1 VQLIGGWD
9 PVSAGMTALAL
20 VAAIPVPPPAASP
33 WPRWLGLVALV
44 LVLGTLAQALL
55 PEAAFLL
62 LWPGLVAVSAAT
74 FVATIDP
81 ELRRVR
87 IGLVPIVT
95 TVVVGGWLLAMGH
108 PVFLGIGMD
117 FPGILALIALLWLSL
132 AAPLALMTPNSPG
145 AGPWAGL
152 RIVGLVLIVA
162 AVSVSASAL
171 VFMPG

>member
-1 VQLIGGWD
+1 
-9 PVSAGMTALAL
+9 
-20 VAAIPVPPPAASP
+20 
-33 WPRWLGLVALV
+33 
-44 LVLGTLAQALL
+44 
-55 PEAAFLL
+55 
-62 LWPGLVAVSAAT
+62 
-74 FVATIDP
+74 
-81 ELRRVR
+81 
-87 IGLVPIVT
+87 
-95 TVVVGGWLLAMGH
+95 MGH

-132 AAPLALMTPNSPG
+132 AAPLALLTPNSPG